1 MPAIDPF
8 PASDF
13 DPWAE
18 TYDQDVLT
26 QNRFP
31 FDGYERV
38 LQTVLEAASPTPGMS
53 ILDLGTGTGNLA
65 VRFAQRD
72 CSLWCT
78 DFSPAMLDKARQKLP
93 EAHFVLHDLRTSL
106 PEEFNRQYDR
116 IVSAYVFHHVE
127 LDQKVE
133 LCSQLVTR
141 HLSTNGKL
149 VIADLSFQTE
159 DAMTAFARSVR
170 KLWEEEPYWIANQA
184 IPALQGAHLSVEY
197 RQISS
202 CAGVYA
208 ISAAGGNRD

>member
-38 LQTVLEAASPTPGMS
+38 LQTVLELASPTPDMS

-65 VRFAQRD
+65 VRFAQRG

-93 EAHFVLHDLRTSL
+93 GAHFVLHDLRTSL

-116 IVSAYVFHHVE
+116 IVSAYVFHHLE
-127 LDQKVE
+127 LEQKVK
-133 LCSQLVTR
+133 LCTRLVSR
-141 HLSTNGKL
+141 HLKANGKL
-149 VIADLSFQTE
+149 IIADLSFQTE
-159 DAMTAFARSVR
+159 DAMNVFARSVGE
-170 KLWEEEPYWIANQA
+170 LWEKEPYWIADRT
-184 IPALQGAHLSVEY
+184 IPALRDADLNVAYKQV
-197 RQISS
+197 SS

-208 ISAAGGNRD
+208 ISAAAENRY